1 MKYVELHAASAFSFL
16 QGASVPEEMV
26 ALCAEYGMGAMALA
40 DLNGVYGAPRFH
52 MAAKKAKVEAHIGA
66 EIDSSAHPLIGAS
79 ATANHGSAR
88 ITTDEGETPHTFRRG
103 STRIDA
109 DQKSIIHNQ
118 KSKMQTPHGTSA
130 IGHVATLPL
139 LCADRTGYQNLCQLI
154 TKMKLRVPKY
164 GDTAASAKELEEH
177 ASGLVCLT
185 G

>member
-26 ALCAEYGMGAMALA
+26 AMCAEYGMGAMALA

-88 ITTDEGETPHTFRRG
+88 ITLNARRFRGTDEGETPHTFRRG
-103 STRIDA
+103 STRINA
-109 DQKSIIHNQ
+109 DQKSIIHTQ
-118 KSKMQTPHGTSA
+118 KS
-130 IGHVATLPL
+130 
-139 LCADRTGYQNLCQLI
+139 
-154 TKMKLRVPKY
+154 
-164 GDTAASAKELEEH
+164 
-177 ASGLVCLT
+177 
-185 G
+185 